1 MSNKDLFS
9 FYETIKKGKDNWSYE
24 DLELAIQ
31 TLENARE
38 GLREREQKRLL
49 QKQVKQR
56 RKKTEKIR
64 EKTIRLSAKTRR
76 IAPEAYRE
84 REDITRLVIEEGV
97 SEIGKGAFAGCKNL
111 KEIVFPSNR
120 ILLRR
125 ECFSDCTA
133 LQKIYIPDVANID
146 PFAFRNCTS
155 LKSVSLPGTISNI
168 FSGAFKNCYSLKNVM
183 FREDHPSYFRWSSI
197 SSAAFENCFSL
208 ESIRLPRGCGVS
220 TKAFCNC
227 NNLKT
232 VYMPTLWKFSKKFE
246 KCGAEVIFL

>member
-9 FYETIKKGKDNWSYE
+9 FYETIKNGKDNWSYE

-49 QKQVKQR
+49 QKEAKQR
-56 RKKTEKIR
+56 RKKTEKTR
-64 EKTIRLSAKTRR
+64 EKTIRLSAKTKRVP
-76 IAPEAYRE
+76 AEAYWG
-84 REDITRLVIEEGV
+84 REDITRLVIGEGV
-97 SEIGKGAFAGCKNL
+97 TEIGKGAFAGCKNL
-111 KEIVFPSNR
+111 KEIIFPSNR

-155 LKSVSLPGTISNI
+155 LKSVSLPGNISNI

-183 FREDHPSYFRWSSI
+183 FREDHHSYFRWCSI

-208 ESIRLPRGCGVS
+208 ESIRLPYGCGVS

-227 NNLKT
+227 KNLKT
-232 VYMPTLWKFSKKFE
+232 VYMPAIWRFSKKFE

>member
-1 MSNKDLFS
+1 M
-9 FYETIKKGKDNWSYE
+9 G
-24 DLELAIQ
+24 
-31 TLENARE
+31 
-38 GLREREQKRLL
+38 
-49 QKQVKQR
+49 
-56 RKKTEKIR
+56 
-64 EKTIRLSAKTRR
+64 
-76 IAPEAYRE
+76 
-84 REDITRLVIEEGV
+84 EGV
-97 SEIGKGAFAGCKNL
+97 TEIGKGAFAGCKNL
-111 KEIVFPSNR
+111 KEIIFPSNR

-155 LKSVSLPGTISNI
+155 LKSVSLPGNISNI

-183 FREDHPSYFRWSSI
+183 FREDHHSYFRWCSI

-208 ESIRLPRGCGVS
+208 ESIRLPHGCGVS

-232 VYMPTLWKFSKKFE
+232 VYTPTIWRFSKKFE